1 MNQPEKN
8 KEDMDNNTIEING
21 KIIDLDNISDNELD
35 KLEYYLLDE
44 IKLLRKKIDE
54 HLDINLENDNWLVC
68 KYNNVDKNYHLYV
81 ECKGRLMMR

>member
-8 KEDMDNNTIEING
+8 KEVMDNNKIEING
-21 KIIDLDNISDNELD
+21 KIIDLDNISDYELD

-54 HLDINLENDNWLVC
+54 HLDIDLENDN
-68 KYNNVDKNYHLYV
+68 
-81 ECKGRLMMR
+81 

>member
-8 KEDMDNNTIEING
+8 KEVMDNNKIEING

-54 HLDINLENDNWLVC
+54 HLNIDIENDN
-68 KYNNVDKNYHLYV
+68 
-81 ECKGRLMMR
+81 

>member
-1 MNQPEKN
+1 MTLIMERIIMNQPEKN
-8 KEDMDNNTIEING
+8 KEVMDNNKIEING

-54 HLDINLENDNWLVC
+54 HLDINLENDN
-68 KYNNVDKNYHLYV
+68 
-81 ECKGRLMMR
+81 

>member
-8 KEDMDNNTIEING
+8 KEVMDNNKIEING

-54 HLDINLENDNWLVC
+54 HLDINLENDN
-68 KYNNVDKNYHLYV
+68 
-81 ECKGRLMMR
+81 